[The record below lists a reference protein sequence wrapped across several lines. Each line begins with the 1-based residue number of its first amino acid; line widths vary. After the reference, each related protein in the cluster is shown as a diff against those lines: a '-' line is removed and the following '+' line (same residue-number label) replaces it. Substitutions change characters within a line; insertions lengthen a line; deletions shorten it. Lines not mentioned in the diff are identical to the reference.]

1 MYDNDTTTTSPME
14 DDLDDEAFGG
24 ALAGLLCSK
33 QPNAY
38 QKAVEE
44 VSLYLYEYRKSHQL
58 PVFEKNNNTK
68 YLHGTISDT
77 ISDGMITLG
86 DVVKERGHDLPS
98 GKNYADYFKLGHFDH
113 ICFWLDHQ
121 EVFPKLWMYAVR
133 IALANPTKV
142 SCEALFSQ
150 SGYAST
156 SRRARDYAGIQL
168 AEGIL

>member
-1 MYDNDTTTTSPME
+1 MIGSVKDMLTSSLMTKDQQKNGVEMFIRTIEDMYDNDTNTTSPME
-14 DDLDDEAFGG
+14 DDSDDEAFGG
-24 ALAGLLCSK
+24 ALAGLLRSK

-44 VSLYLYEYRKSHQL
+44 VPLYLYEYRRSHQL

-98 GKNYADYFKLGHFDH
+98 GKNYADYF
-113 ICFWLDHQ
+113 
-121 EVFPKLWMYAVR
+121 
-133 IALANPTKV
+133 
-142 SCEALFSQ
+142 
-150 SGYAST
+150 
-156 SRRARDYAGIQL
+156 
-168 AEGIL
+168 